1 MHDITCGSVVK
12 STEGKC
18 VSNRFVERK
27 KKLASQSYVDKN
39 LIVIIFF
46 LVVFGLVMVYAT
58 SSYSASQTAG
68 GAAYYLKKQAMA
80 ASVGIVG
87 MFITMMI
94 PYHFWERISVLI
106 YGFAFVMIMLI
117 IPFGREINGA
127 KRWIYFGPISVQ
139 PAEIAKIAII
149 IFLADFICRLGS
161 YTQSRKGFW
170 IVLCMSLPLA
180 APIYLVTR
188 NLSSAIIVCGI
199 TFVMLFVSTPDYKRY
214 ILMILFLAA
223 IAAVVI
229 LVAVNA
235 PSDGSVSFRLERI
248 RAWRDPEAYA
258 SGKGFQT
265 MQALYAIG
273 TGGIFG
279 KGLGQSSLIIK
290 YLPEAQNDMIFS
302 IICEDLGLM
311 GAGAIILMFVLLIWR
326 CMVIADNSEDLY
338 GALLVVGVM
347 AHIAIQVVLNIAV
360 VTNSIPNTGIS
371 LPFISYGGSSLMCLL
386 IEMGIV
392 LSVSRG
398 IRFKDL

>member
-1 MHDITCGSVVK
+1 M
-12 STEGKC
+12 
-18 VSNRFVERK
+18 
-27 KKLASQSYVDKN
+27 ASQSYVDKN

-68 GAAYYLKKQAMA
+68 GAAYYLKKQSKA
-80 ASVGIVG
+80 AAIGIVG
-87 MFITMMI
+87 MFVTMVI
-94 PYHFWERISVLI
+94 PYHVWERFSVII
-106 YGFAFVMIMLI
+106 YGFAFTMILLI
-117 IPFGREINGA
+117 IPFGREVNGA
-127 KRWIYFGPISVQ
+127 KRWIYFGSVSVQ

-149 IFLADFICRLGS
+149 LFLADFICRLGS
-161 YTQSRKGFW
+161 YTQTRKGFW
-170 IVLCMSLPLA
+170 LVLIMALPLA
-180 APIYLVTR
+180 LPIYGITR
-188 NLSSAIIVCGI
+188 NLSSALIVCGI
-199 TFVMLFVSTPDYKRY
+199 AFVMLFVSTPDYRRY
-214 ILMILFLAA
+214 ILLFLFLAA

-229 LVAVNA
+229 MIAVRA

-273 TGGIFG
+273 SGGLFG
-279 KGLGQSSLIIK
+279 KGLGDSTLIIK

-311 GAGAIILMFVLLIWR
+311 GAGAVILMFVLLIWR
-326 CMVIADNSEDLY
+326 CMIIADNSEDLY

-347 AHIAIQVVLNIAV
+347 AHIAIQVILNIAV
-360 VTNSIPNTGIS
+360 VTNTIPNTGIS

-386 IEMGIV
+386 IEMGFV

>member
-1 MHDITCGSVVK
+1 M
-12 STEGKC
+12 
-18 VSNRFVERK
+18 
-27 KKLASQSYVDKN
+27 ASQSYVDKN

-68 GAAYYLKKQAMA
+68 GAAYYLKKQSKA
-80 ASVGIVG
+80 AAIGIVG
-87 MFITMMI
+87 MFVTMVI
-94 PYHFWERISVLI
+94 PYHFWERFSVII
-106 YGFAFVMIMLI
+106 YGFAFTMILLI
-117 IPFGREINGA
+117 IPFGREVNGA
-127 KRWIYFGPISVQ
+127 KRWIYFDSVSVQ

-149 IFLADFICRLGS
+149 LFLADFICRLGS
-161 YTQSRKGFW
+161 YTQTRKGFW
-170 IVLCMSLPLA
+170 LVLIMALPLA
-180 APIYLVTR
+180 LPIYGITR
-188 NLSSAIIVCGI
+188 NLSSALIVCGI
-199 TFVMLFVSTPDYKRY
+199 AFVMLFVSTPDYRRY
-214 ILMILFLAA
+214 ILLILFLAA

-229 LVAVNA
+229 MIAVNA

-273 TGGIFG
+273 SGGLFG
-279 KGLGQSSLIIK
+279 KGLGNSTLIIK

-311 GAGAIILMFVLLIWR
+311 GAGAVILMFVLLIWR
-326 CMVIADNSEDLY
+326 CMIIADNSEDLY

-347 AHIAIQVVLNIAV
+347 AHVAIQVILNIAV
-360 VTNSIPNTGIS
+360 VTNMIPNTGIS

-386 IEMGIV
+386 IEMGFV